1 MTSSVVASPSTPGHS
16 GMVLFSER
24 AGAQAKQSALLL
36 TVSRLSP
43 LLSAI
48 ALAALWW
55 LAAALTDTRHLP
67 PPQAVAERLWAE
79 LISGELLPHLGA
91 TLWRVAASFA
101 IAMAAGSAIGIL
113 LGRNRQLDRFFDS
126 WVVLFL
132 NLPAL
137 VVIILCYVWFGLTE
151 AAAITAVAIN
161 KIPNVAV
168 TVREGARA
176 LSRQLDEMGAI
187 YRFSRRDML
196 RHVHLPQ
203 LAPYFAAAARSGLAL
218 VWKIVLV
225 VELLGLSSGVGFQL
239 YTLFQLFDVAG
250 IIAYALAFIAV
261 VLVIEATILTPWQ
274 RAANRWRA

>member
-1 MTSSVVASPSTPGHS
+1 MALSFSRTAARTGRPVL
-16 GMVLFSER
+16 GM
-24 AGAQAKQSALLL
+24 AAL
-36 TVSRLSP
+36 RIFP
-43 LLSAI
+43 LLSAL
-48 ALAALWW
+48 ALLALWSV
-55 LAAALTDTRHLP
+55 AAALSDPRFLP
-67 PPQAVAERLWAE
+67 PPQDVAVRFWQE
-79 LISGELLPHLGA
+79 LTGGTLLPHLGA
-91 TLWRVAASFA
+91 TLLRVAASFFL
-101 IAMAAGSAIGIL
+101 AMVIGSAIGIL
-113 LGRNRQLDRFFDS
+113 LGRNRNLDRFFDS
-126 WVVLFL
+126 WLVLFL

-168 TVREGARA
+168 TLREGARA
-176 LSRQLDEMGAI
+176 MSPQLDDMGTVYHLSRM
-187 YRFSRRDML
+187 DML

-225 VELLGLSSGVGFQL
+225 VELLGLSSGIGFQL

-250 IIAYALAFIAV
+250 ILAYAFSFIAV
-261 VLVIEATILTPWQ
+261 VLLIEATLLTPWQ